1 MSLVYIKDYLEE
13 LDKGISDKEWFLKDE
28 NKRLRGYLERSIKSF
43 ESKDKEIAELLQDR
57 SHKRNK
63 IEELKNSIAY
73 LRKYIDLKEE
83 YDKDYDFYYGNCCG
97 MGDCSCEDA
106 REYRDED
113 RIDLEL
119 KEKSLE
125 YLKKIINMDKKDE
138 LER

>member
-43 ESKDKEIAELLQDR
+43 ESKDKEIAELLQDKNN
-57 SHKRNK
+57 KRNK

-83 YDKDYDFYYGNCCG
+83 YDEHYAFYYGNCCG
-97 MGDCSCEDA
+97 MGDCNCDYG

-125 YLKKIINMDKKDE
+125 YLKKIIDRDKKDE